1 MGFLRFLYGFL
12 RVFQN
17 LLFWRE
23 VRIRVFTGSIYGFLR
38 VDFRVFTSK
47 IRVFT
52 GSQGSPNPKNAK
64 TCFKIYMKPQNSKE
78 K

>member
-17 LLFWRE
+17 LVFWRE

-47 IRVFT
+47 IGFLRVVRGPRT
-52 GSQGSPNPKNAK
+52 QTTQKHA
-64 TCFKIYMKPQNSKE
+64 SKST
-78 K
+78 

>member
-1 MGFLRFLYGFL
+1 MCFLRFLYGFL

-17 LLFWRE
+17 LFFWCE
-23 VRIRVFTGSIYGFLR
+23 VRIRVFTGSISGFLR
-38 VDFRVFTSK
+38 VDFKVFTSK

-64 TCFKIYMKPQNSKE
+64 KCFNIYMKPQNSQE

>member
-17 LLFWRE
+17 LVFWRE
-23 VRIRVFTGSIYGFLR
+23 VRIRVFTGS
-38 VDFRVFTSK
+38 
-47 IRVFT
+47 
-52 GSQGSPNPKNAK
+52 QGSPNQKNAK